1 MRSEIVTDS
10 VRDAWRRT
18 RGLLLVRPRVGHWL
32 KLGFIAMLGASA
44 LSGGGDLNLWVPGNL
59 PTKGGGR
66 PRGPGGFEPQ
76 TLQGLR
82 DGLIW
87 LADHLGGLI
96 AVIVGLLVVGLLL
109 AVAIVYIRAV
119 FRFIFVDAVAAP
131 HEPSIRASWSRH
143 TGLGLSLLLWYIFLE
158 LVASALMVMTL
169 LPLIAAAVMIGS
181 GRALPAILGIG
192 GFLGLFG
199 LVLLIALLLMLLKAL
214 TDDLLVPAMYVR
226 HCGVWEGWQ
235 HVRRAWR
242 GQFWN
247 VVLYYL
253 LKLVASIGAAIARL
267 LITAAS
273 MALLVAPVIC
283 AAMIVMLI
291 AGAVAQIG
299 DVGYYLIGPAVVA
312 AIAGAVVY
320 SYLLEVLLLPISVFF
335 QAYALSFV
343 GKLDP
348 SLRTI

>member
-158 LVASALMVMTL
+158 LVALALMVMTL

-226 HCGVWEGWQ
+226 HCGVWEGWR

-283 AAMIVMLI
+283 AAMIVRLI

-299 DVGYYLIGPAVVA
+299 DVGYYLIGPAVVV